1 MMRVTRLDKITGKPK
16 DAGQVC
22 DECLKEIKGGAWIMH
37 PPAEHSLA
45 TESVL
50 HLCSDKCL
58 MAHIERSV
66 KSYGPYKSKVNKIIN
81 PSKEFTEDQADTR
94 GNR

>member
-1 MMRVTRLDKITGKPK
+1 MRVIKLDKRTGKTQ
-16 DAGQVC
+16 DVGQIC
-22 DECLKEIKGGAWIMH
+22 DECLKEIKGGAWLIH

-58 MAHIERSV
+58 MDHIEKSI
-66 KSYGPYKSKVNKIIN
+66 KSYGPYKSQVSKIIK
-81 PSKEFTEDQADTR
+81 PSKESTEDQEDER